1 MTKLKHRNKKW
12 TKKKLTTP
20 TKSIVEVIEIATI
33 TALIVLASTKIAL
46 TVATIAHR
54 TETATTD
61 GVTGHHVIAAT
72 TSGLVTDMTAMIGL
86 AALAIVALTTTE
98 IIKFVARGAT
108 RIIGP
113 PVIRTGTLVSAI
125 RDLLITSSC
134 RNLKIQIASSA
145 GTIKRFLEL
154 PPKASSKR
162 SSLQLA
168 TR

>member
-20 TKSIVEVIEIATI
+20 TKSIVEVTGIATI
-33 TALIVLASTKIAL
+33 TALIVLASTEIAL

-54 TETATTD
+54 TETTD